1 MQQRDSLST
10 DIGGYSM
17 RARAVRHSPE
27 TIDFH
32 DDDDP
37 GFGALDAGERMCA
50 PRNVHGESTFLPSLV
65 FIALAFGAG
74 WAALHYDPD
83 LPQRLKAQIAS
94 LAPAR
99 APAAPAPPEPLPA
112 APPPLPTVATA
123 PEPVVHA
130 VETPPAPHDAAKAD
144 AEITTGAL
152 AAAPADAAPPSDGPL
167 PPPKVDPSDPYQKRA
182 AAVGLHPD
190 VSRVLLRRMT
200 AADYRNA
207 GEAIKTA
214 IAKTAD
220 DGVLVWPR
228 QRKPA
233 EALFRVHFVRGAAP
247 NCRRYVVTVTKDGW
261 STTAPPMERCD
272 AQLGS
277 R

>member
-1 MQQRDSLST
+1 
-10 DIGGYSM
+10 M

-27 TIDFH
+27 TSDFH
-32 DDDDP
+32 DDDDL

-50 PRNVHGESTFLPSLV
+50 PRNMRGESTFLPSLV
-65 FIALAFGAG
+65 FVALALGAG
-74 WAALHYDPD
+74 WAALRFDPD
-83 LPQRLKAQIAS
+83 LPLRLKAQMAA

-99 APAAPAPPEPLPA
+99 APAPETPAPLPA
-112 APPPLPTVATA
+112 APAPLPTVATA
-123 PEPVVHA
+123 PEPVVHS
-130 VETPPAPHDAAKAD
+130 VETPPPAAQSDAQ
-144 AEITTGAL
+144 ITTGAL
-152 AAAPADAAPPSDGPL
+152 VPTPDEAAQPADGPL

-214 IAKTAD
+214 IAKTPD